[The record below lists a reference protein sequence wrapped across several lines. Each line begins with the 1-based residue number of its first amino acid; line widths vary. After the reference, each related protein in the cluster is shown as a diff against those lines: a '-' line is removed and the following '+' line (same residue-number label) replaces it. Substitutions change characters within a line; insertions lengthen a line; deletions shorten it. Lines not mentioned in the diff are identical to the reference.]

1 MRQSPPRLLV
11 LGLLSGTKTAK
22 EIWYMIYAIS
32 SIYSSFWCETSRN
45 WEGQLFF
52 HFNFFFSFH
61 FSPCTT
67 SFKKKRSTFPVGEAI
82 LVTLP
87 LPPKTLQCIFRISV
101 VLTGAGLDK
110 AKELWIWGKIV
121 TYCYILKNPY
131 KEETLKIFHQ
141 GHISCWYEQFVC
153 LRIFLV
159 GIRGPVAYE
168 TVAWRWL
175 KPFPFRTLAIGQGW
189 LHFHHGNL
197 SETCTF
203 IRILLRHGYGPK
215 AFAEELWEALKYVLP
230 ASCLDEFAPEK
241 QQTQV
246 GKAQGWCFFL
256 QYLPNYLQILVGLPF
271 FCMHDHCQRK
281 SLRNSS
287 QLQDDIC
294 IHLQCI

>member
-67 SFKKKRSTFPVGEAI
+67 SFKKKRFTFPVGEAI

-101 VLTGAGLDK
+101 VLTGAGLWQSQG
-110 AKELWIWGKIV
+110 AVNLNGERLLHIV
-121 TYCYILKNPY
+121 SYCYILKNPY
-131 KEETLKIFHQ
+131 TEETLKKFHQ
-141 GHISCWYEQFVC
+141 GHISCWSEKFVC

-159 GIRGPVAYE
+159 GICGPAAYE

-175 KPFPFRTLAIGQGW
+175 KPFR
-189 LHFHHGNL
+189 
-197 SETCTF
+197 
-203 IRILLRHGYGPK
+203 
-215 AFAEELWEALKYVLP
+215 
-230 ASCLDEFAPEK
+230 
-241 QQTQV
+241 
-246 GKAQGWCFFL
+246 FFL
-256 QYLPNYLQILVGLPF
+256 QRLDKVHCISS
-271 FCMHDHCQRK
+271 MTICQRPALSSEFSWGMAMDPK
-281 SLRNSS
+281 LLLKNFGKRWSMSCQHLVWTNLHLKNSRPKLEKRKVGAFS
-287 QLQDDIC
+287 YSIC
-294 IHLQCI
+294 PITCRF